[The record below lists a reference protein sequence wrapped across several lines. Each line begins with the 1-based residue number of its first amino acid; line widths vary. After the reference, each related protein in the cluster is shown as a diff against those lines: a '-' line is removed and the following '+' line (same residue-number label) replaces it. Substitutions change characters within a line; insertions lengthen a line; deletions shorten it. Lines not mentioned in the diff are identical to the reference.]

1 MLYWAPSGVGGGLSM
16 VLAWPVLPA
25 GVNEKGWVVVG
36 ILSHRLYIEDY
47 FPLRLIHTPDG
58 GETQG

>member
-1 MLYWAPSGVGGGLSM
+1 M

>member
-1 MLYWAPSGVGGGLSM
+1 M

-36 ILSHRLYIEDY
+36 ILSHRLYIEGLLPPSSDPPP
-47 FPLRLIHTPDG
+47 FSSPPSTPFSY
-58 GETQG
+58 TSN